1 MVIGRLRELISEPY
15 AKRLSLKSA
24 PAMQFKRK
32 PQKYFLSYFYFI
44 LQKITI
50 RMKPITIRTAN
61 NFQIIFSSLVCSVS
75 SKHKGQPLTT
85 FSRILFGLLR
95 PCFFMQMSQNRCL
108 HGNFLPNCSSR
119 SLRQNAH
126 FSFSMVMT
134 TLLFHESWIWYF
146 ERVSKVKISP
156 SLIVG
161 NFGVNLTIFLWG
173 LTIKCLIDASFSRTF
188 SRRTRKACHER
199 FS

>member
-1 MVIGRLRELISEPY
+1 MC
-15 AKRLSLKSA
+15 ALKIFSV
-24 PAMQFKRK
+24 F
-32 PQKYFLSYFYFI
+32 FYFI
-44 LQKITI
+44 FQKITI

-85 FSRILFGLLR
+85 FPRILFGLLR
-95 PCFFMQMSQNRCL
+95 PCFFMQLSQNRCL
-108 HGNFLPNCSSR
+108 HDDFVPNCSFR
-119 SLRQNAH
+119 SFRQNAH
-126 FSFSMVMT
+126 FSVSMVMT

-146 ERVSKVKISP
+146 ERVSNVKISP

-161 NFGVNLTIFLWG
+161 NFGVNLTIFLWS

-188 SRRTRKACHER
+188 SRRTRKAFHER